1 MIKETENI
9 LDWIFG
15 KAEKF
20 SGWAS
25 KLSNHSYTSIADR
38 ASEGILQF
46 PMIISRSIDV
56 KTAQMIAKALERSYT
71 SFAEVVMTMNPEVV
85 GKDTDI
91 SKWLHQFHQNTKENI
106 FNFNE
111 SYAFQFNL
119 IQGNPK
125 MFNKYYKELRP
136 YMEEFVKESLNDKYV
151 PSYRKNI
158 KLSIPVY
165 LSEAKDGKGNKR
177 NKRISD
183 DVLVTLSN
191 PGKSFLPTD
200 ILKDND
206 VKKSNELV
214 PSTLHIRVLRR
225 ATEETG
231 EATFIDFIIGIKV
244 YMHPV
249 DSNEM
254 IRNLTD
260 ACRNKDNLFEFIRW
274 TSGEISFFK
283 DFLFRVNDM
292 KQDVINQQKGDSKW
306 WGTLKSR
313 RRLSSSS
320 SGIFKDS
327 ILPNSTIVFS
337 TEEVDYIKA
346 NYGFDLMDTSTLSK
360 IINLYFLLGI
370 VIVDSASEIA
380 WFMYENETNLQAVT
394 FNGLERENSN
404 ATKQFRDMLKAAQK
418 M

>member
-1 MIKETENI
+1 MIKETENV

-15 KAEKF
+15 KAD
-20 SGWAS
+20 
-25 KLSNHSYTSIADR
+25 KLSNWATKFNSHSYTSIADR

-46 PMIISRSIDV
+46 PMIVSRSIDV

-91 SKWLHQFHQNTKENI
+91 SGWLHQFHQNTKENI
-106 FNFNE
+106 FHFNE

-119 IQGNPK
+119 IKGNPR
-125 MFNKYYKELRP
+125 MYSKYYSELRP
-136 YMEEFVKESLNDKYV
+136 YMEEFVTESLNDKYL

-165 LSEAKDGKGNKR
+165 ISEAKDKSKSRKVNR
-177 NKRISD
+177 ST
-183 DVLVTLSN
+183 DVLFTMSN
-191 PGKSFLPTD
+191 PGKTFLPND

-214 PSTLHIRVLRR
+214 PSTLHVRVLRR
-225 ATEETG
+225 ATDETG
-231 EATFIDFIIGIKV
+231 EATFIDFIVGIKV

-274 TSGEISFFK
+274 TTGEISFFK

-292 KQDVINQQKGDSKW
+292 KQDVINQQHGDSKW

-313 RRLSSSS
+313 RRLSTTS

-327 ILPNSTIVFS
+327 ILPNSTIVLS
-337 TEEVDYIKA
+337 TEEADYIKA
-346 NYGFDLMDTSTLSK
+346 NYGFDLMDSTTLTK
-360 IINLYFLLGI
+360 IVKLYFLLGI

-380 WFMYENETNLQAVT
+380 WFMYENENKLQAVT